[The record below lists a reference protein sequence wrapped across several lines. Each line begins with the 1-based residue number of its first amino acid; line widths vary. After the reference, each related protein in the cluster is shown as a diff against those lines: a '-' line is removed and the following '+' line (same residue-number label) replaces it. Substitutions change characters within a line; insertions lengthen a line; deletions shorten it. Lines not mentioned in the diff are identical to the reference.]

1 MNVIT
6 NNKWIGQRTIRPDG
20 ADKVTGRAA
29 FAADT
34 TMPGMIWGKVKRS
47 PHPHARIK
55 SIDTSKAEALPGV
68 KAVVTAHDIVDF
80 PVDKSVML
88 GIQDMRWMC
97 RNVMA
102 REKALFPG
110 RPVGAVAAISE
121 AIAAKACEL
130 IEVEYEVLP
139 WSIEIDDAIKPDAP
153 ILHEFNK
160 FEGNPP
166 SRAGEIETDRR
177 LKPDAPILHEFLKF
191 EGKPSNIAGRIE
203 VKKGDIAQGFAE
215 AEVVIER
222 SFTTRPVH
230 QGYIEPHACLVSVA
244 ADNKTTIWSSSQ
256 GQFMVRAM
264 TAYLTG
270 IPQSDIR
277 AIPAEIGGGFGGK
290 TIVYLEPLATLLA
303 KKSGRPVKM
312 VMTREEVMRA
322 TGPTSGS
329 KSTVKIGAKKD
340 GTIVAA
346 QGTFYLQAG
355 ALPGSPIRGAVGCS
369 FLPYD
374 IPHVLSVGHTVLS
387 NRSKVAAY
395 RAPGAPIGAH
405 AVECVLDELAEEL
418 KMDPLVLRL
427 KNAAR
432 QGTKAAFGPGFP
444 RIGYVETLE
453 AAKAHP
459 HYQAP
464 LGKFQ
469 GRGVASGFWFNAG
482 GESSAQVDITE
493 DGNVV
498 VTTGHPDIGGSRAAI
513 ANICAE
519 LLGIDYRRVS
529 VLIGDTATIGFS
541 NLTGGSGVLFASAM
555 VVTQSADKVIATL
568 RERAAKIW
576 EIDPEAVKWENGAAH
591 PASPNA
597 GQFEPLTLAELA
609 EKAPQ
614 RGGPIG
620 AGVQLNTEGAEGG
633 FGTHICD
640 VEVDVELGI
649 ARVIRYT
656 AVQDVGRAVHP
667 GYVEGQMQ
675 GGVAQGIGWALNEEY
690 IYNRDGKVDNPG
702 FLDYRMPVCSD
713 LPMLDTVMVEVPNPK
728 HPQGVKGVGEVPLVP
743 VMAAVPN
750 AAHNAL
756 GKRFYSLPMSPPKVL
771 EVIDAPE
778 TRQAAEGI
786 LFTHASWPGIAV

>member
-34 TMPGMIWGKVKRS
+34 TMPGMIWGKILRS

-55 SIDTSKAEALPGV
+55 SIDTSKAERLPGV
-68 KAVVTAHDIVDF
+68 KAVVTARDVVDF
-80 PVDKSVML
+80 PIDKSVML

-110 RPVGAVAAISE
+110 HPVAAVAATSE

-130 IEVEYEVLP
+130 IAADYEVLP
-139 WSIEIDDAIKPDAP
+139 WSIEIDDALKADAP

-160 FEGNPP
+160 FEG
-166 SRAGEIETDRR
+166 
-177 LKPDAPILHEFLKF
+177 
-191 EGKPSNIAGRIE
+191 KPSNIAGKLEI
-203 VKKGDIAQGFAE
+203 KKGDVAQGFAE
-215 AEVVIER
+215 AEIVVER

-264 TAYLTG
+264 TAHLTG

-277 AIPAEIGGGFGGK
+277 AIPAE
-290 TIVYLEPLATLLA
+290 
-303 KKSGRPVKM
+303 
-312 VMTREEVMRA
+312 
-322 TGPTSGS
+322 
-329 KSTVKIGAKKD
+329 IGAKKD

-369 FLPYD
+369 FSPYD
-374 IPHVLSVGHTVLS
+374 IPHVLSVGYDVLS

-395 RAPGAPIGAH
+395 RAPGAPIGAY
-405 AVECVLDELAEEL
+405 AVECVIDELAQAL
-418 KMDPLVLRL
+418 KMDPLELRL
-427 KNAAR
+427 KNAAK
-432 QGTKAAFGPGFP
+432 QGTKAAHGPVFP
-444 RIGYVETLE
+444 RIGYIETLE

-459 HYQAP
+459 HYTAP
-464 LGKFQ
+464 LGTSQGKLR
-469 GRGVASGFWFNAG
+469 GRGMASGFWFNAG
-482 GESSAQVDITE
+482 GESSAQVNITE

-541 NLTGGSGVLFASAM
+541 NLTGGSRVLFASAM
-555 VVTQSADKVIATL
+555 VVTQSAEKVIATL

-576 EIDPEAVKWENGAAH
+576 EIDPDAVKWENGAAH

-614 RGGPIG
+614 MGGPIG

-656 AVQDVGRAVHP
+656 AVQDVGRAIHP

-690 IYNRDGKVDNPG
+690 IYTKDGKVDNPG

-743 VMAAVPN
+743 VMAAVAN
-750 AAHNAL
+750 AVHNAL

-771 EVIDAPE
+771 ELLEAK
-778 TRQAAEGI
+778 G
-786 LFTHASWPGIAV
+786 

>member
-1 MNVIT
+1 MNVVT

-20 ADKVTGRAA
+20 VDKVTGRAA

-34 TMPGMIWGKVKRS
+34 TMPGMIWGKVLRS

-55 SIDTSKAEALPGV
+55 AIDTSKAEELPGV
-68 KAVVTAHDIVDF
+68 KAVVTARDIVDF

-110 RPVGAVAAISE
+110 HPVAAVAATSE

-130 IEVEYEVLP
+130 IEVDYEVLP
-139 WSIEIDDAIKPDAP
+139 WAIEIDDALKPDAP

-160 FEGNPP
+160 FEG
-166 SRAGEIETDRR
+166 
-177 LKPDAPILHEFLKF
+177 
-191 EGKPSNIAGRIE
+191 KPSNIAGRLE
-203 VKKGDIAQGFAE
+203 LKKGDIAEGFKE
-215 AEVVIER
+215 AEIVIER
-222 SFTTRPVH
+222 TFTTRPVH

-264 TAYLTG
+264 TSYLTG

-329 KSTVKIGAKKD
+329 KSTVKIGARKD
-340 GTIVAA
+340 GTVVAA

-369 FLPYD
+369 FSPYD
-374 IPHVLSVGHTVLS
+374 IPHVLSVGFDVLS

-395 RAPGAPIGAH
+395 RAPGAPIGAY
-405 AVECVLDELAEEL
+405 AVECVLDELAEAL
-418 KMDPLVLRL
+418 KMDPLELRL
-427 KNAAR
+427 KNAAKE
-432 QGTKAAFGPGFP
+432 GTKAAHGPVYP
-444 RIGYVETLE
+444 RIGYIETLE
-453 AAKAHP
+453 AAKASP

-464 LGKFQ
+464 LGEPQGKLQ
-469 GRGVASGFWFNAG
+469 GKLQEKLQGKLRGRGVASGFWFNAG
-482 GESSAQVDITE
+482 GESSAQVNITE

-498 VTTGHPDIGGSRAAI
+498 VTTGHPDIGGSRAGI

-541 NLTGGSGVLFASAM
+541 NLTGGSRVLFASAM
-555 VVTQSADKVIATL
+555 VVTQSTDKVIATL

-591 PASPNA
+591 PA
-597 GQFEPLTLAELA
+597 
-609 EKAPQ
+609 
-614 RGGPIG
+614 
-620 AGVQLNTEGAEGG
+620 
-633 FGTHICD
+633 
-640 VEVDVELGI
+640 
-649 ARVIRYT
+649 
-656 AVQDVGRAVHP
+656 
-667 GYVEGQMQ
+667 
-675 GGVAQGIGWALNEEY
+675 
-690 IYNRDGKVDNPG
+690 
-702 FLDYRMPVCSD
+702 
-713 LPMLDTVMVEVPNPK
+713 
-728 HPQGVKGVGEVPLVP
+728 
-743 VMAAVPN
+743 
-750 AAHNAL
+750 
-756 GKRFYSLPMSPPKVL
+756 
-771 EVIDAPE
+771 
-778 TRQAAEGI
+778 
-786 LFTHASWPGIAV
+786 